1 MGSCNAPSPVA
12 SPTIS
17 SLRHVGHGANLAI
30 VGGGNMGA
38 ALLAGLL
45 RAGHAPAEIVVVE
58 RLAARRSE
66 LAAQFPG
73 VQVADEL
80 SRVDAV
86 IVAVKPGDVEAVC
99 ADAHAVGAT
108 RLLSIAAGVTIA
120 SLEAWCGGTM
130 QVVRAMPNTPAVV
143 GLAASA
149 MCGSSRTS
157 IATRDWARAMLES
170 IGIVVQVD
178 EAMMDAFTG
187 LIGSGPAYLFFVAEA
202 LVEAARE
209 AGFDA
214 DTSAE
219 LVAQLFVGSSALLAR
234 EPSAARDL
242 RARVTSPNGTT
253 AAGVAV
259 LDRER
264 VRDAIVAAVLAARKR
279 SHELGIG

>member
-1 MGSCNAPSPVA
+1 
-12 SPTIS
+12 
-17 SLRHVGHGANLAI
+17 
-30 VGGGNMGA
+30 
-38 ALLAGLL
+38 
-45 RAGHAPAEIVVVE
+45 
-58 RLAARRSE
+58 
-66 LAAQFPG
+66 
-73 VQVADEL
+73 
-80 SRVDAV
+80 
-86 IVAVKPGDVEAVC
+86 
-99 ADAHAVGAT
+99 
-108 RLLSIAAGVTIA
+108 
-120 SLEAWCGGTM
+120 
-130 QVVRAMPNTPAVV
+130 
-143 GLAASA
+143 
-149 MCGSSRTS
+149 
-157 IATRDWARAMLES
+157 MLES